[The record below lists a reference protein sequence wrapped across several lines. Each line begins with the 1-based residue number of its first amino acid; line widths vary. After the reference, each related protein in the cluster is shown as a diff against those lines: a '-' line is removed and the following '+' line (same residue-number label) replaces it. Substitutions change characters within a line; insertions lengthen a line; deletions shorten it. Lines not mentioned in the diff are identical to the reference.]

1 MTLSIPRLLIAGT
14 QSGSGKTSLTAGIA
28 RALVRRGMRPQV
40 FKSGPDFLDP
50 TYLSLAAGRPCYNL
64 DGWMMGERHVRALFA
79 SACRG
84 ADIALIEGAM
94 GLFDGADHTSLEG
107 SAAQLAAWL
116 GAPVLLAA
124 PAGGA
129 ARSFAAMAHGFATFE
144 KEAPVAG
151 IIANRAGSEDHGRLL
166 AASLDHAGLPPLVGA
181 VPAKALPEL
190 PHRHLG
196 LVTADGDSVPD
207 GVFDQLA
214 SGIGRWLDLER
225 ILRIASSAPPL
236 AAAPGDEELRPRES
250 GLRLAVARDRA
261 FHFYYQDNLD
271 ALARSG
277 FELVFFSPLS
287 DERLPEKTDALY
299 LGGGYPELHAREL
312 SRNQTMRESVAAF
325 CASGRPVYAEC
336 GGLMYLTR
344 GLVEPDGARHDFAA
358 VAPAWTK
365 MRGRFKALG
374 YVEAELT
381 ADSLFGRRGD
391 TLRGHRFHYSE
402 LTDDPADAEGWDTVY
417 TLRRKRDGQTER
429 EGWRRGRVLASYAH
443 LHFASRPGAARRF
456 AELCVEARLA

>member
-1 MTLSIPRLLIAGT
+1 MTISIPRLLIAGT
-14 QSGSGKTSLTAGIA
+14 QSGSGKTSLTVGIA
-28 RALVRRGMRPQV
+28 RALR
-40 FKSGPDFLDP
+40 
-50 TYLSLAAGRPCYNL
+50 RPCYNL

-94 GLFDGADHTSLEG
+94 GLFDGADHASLEG
-107 SAAQLAAWL
+107 SAAQLAQWL
-116 GAPVLLAA
+116 HAPALLAV

-129 ARSFAAMAHGFATFE
+129 ARSFAATAHGFATFE
-144 KEAPVAG
+144 KGVTVAG

-166 AASLDHAGLPPLVGA
+166 ARALEHAALPPLVGA
-181 VPAKALPEL
+181 IPAKALPEL

-196 LVTADGDSVPD
+196 LVTADGESAPD
-207 GVFDQLA
+207 GVFEQLA
-214 SGIGRWLDLER
+214 SGIERWLDMEH
-225 ILRIASSAPPL
+225 ILRIANTAGPL
-236 AAAPGDEELRPRES
+236 EAAPAGEEAEPLTE

-271 ALARSG
+271 ALARAG
-277 FELVFFSPLS
+277 FELIEFSPIAGRGVPG
-287 DERLPEKTDALY
+287 EADAMY
-299 LGGGYPELHAREL
+299 LGGGYPELNARAL
-312 SRNQTMRESVAAF
+312 SENRGMRESVAAF
-325 CASGRPVYAEC
+325 CASGKPVYAEC

-344 GLVEPDGARHDFAA
+344 GLVDEDGARHDFAA

-365 MRGRFKALG
+365 MRGRFTALG

-402 LTDDPADAEGWDTVY
+402 LTDDPAGTEGWDTVY
-417 TLRRKRDGQTER
+417 ALTRKRDGQAER

-456 AELCVEARLA
+456 AELCVEARVS